1 MKLILVAFGGAAG
14 ALVRYWVGIIFYAM
28 LGPRLPWGTF
38 IVNITGS
45 FIVGFVM
52 TNLGSQLS
60 PSPNWRL
67 LIVTGFLGAYTT
79 FSALEYETLSLI
91 ENHRGT
97 TALFYVVLSLALGLA
112 AVWLGCVVAQHTPI
126 SADLTSRIQAAL
138 TERISRSNQL

>member
-14 ALVRYWVGIIFYAM
+14 ALARYWVGIAFHAA

-38 IVNITGS
+38 VVNITGS

-52 TNLGSQLS
+52 TILGGQLS

-79 FSALEYETLSLI
+79 FSAFEYETLSLI
-91 ENHRGT
+91 ENHRSM
-97 TALFYVVLSLALGLA
+97 TAFLYVVLSVMVGFL
-112 AVWLGCVVAQHTPI
+112 AVWLGCIAGQQTGI
-126 SADLTSRIQAAL
+126 SPDLASRIQIAL
-138 TERISRSNQL
+138 TERINRLT